1 MQLNRSVCLDF
12 PEANVPW
19 FQQNYIEAQISKG
32 RVVIIPKNEYQYFY
46 MNFAVPIIRNK
57 FNIEIKRALLSM
69 VPSEDFLITDHV
81 TPYGY
86 SNYFF

>member
-1 MQLNRSVCLDF
+1 M
-12 PEANVPW
+12 
-19 FQQNYIEAQISKG
+19 
-32 RVVIIPKNEYQYFY
+32 KNQ
-46 MNFAVPIIRNK
+46 

-86 SNYFF
+86 SIFKIICKYF